1 MKLYITLFFCIVSGL
16 ISAQEK
22 DSTAVFKKKVLEGT
36 EVDFVSSYYN
46 QTGQHAA
53 VSGGIGT
60 EKLKDYAENIVIAT
74 PLNDDEVLTFDV
86 GISAYTSASSSNVN
100 PFNSK
105 FSSTGA
111 SGQTVEVANTKPTG
125 TPWQAS
131 SGASGRGALYA
142 LNTSYSHSS
151 NDRNFIWNADVA
163 LSTEFNYNSKG
174 LGGGVT
180 KLFNHKN
187 TEISFKAN
195 AYFDNWKIIYPT
207 ELNEYNTY
215 GNSFLI
221 NGHFQGV
228 TVLNQNGLGT
238 SGYHPST
245 FKPWES
251 SARNSFSASFSF
263 SQVLTKKMQVSFFFD
278 ILQQQGMLSTPYQR
292 IYFAD
297 KANYYIGDKQYIPI
311 YQSAD
316 NIGVYQLADDIER
329 LPGKRF
335 KLPVGMRW
343 NYFIN
348 EKVVL
353 RTYYRYYQ
361 DDWDIK
367 AHTISVELP
376 VKLSDAFTV
385 YPMYRYYVQTQSKY
399 FAPFEQHLSTEQ
411 YYTSDYDLSAFVANQ
426 YGVGATYTDL
436 LTRFSIFGLKVK
448 NIDFRFNH
456 YARSDGLNANIG
468 TIAFK
473 FITY

>member
-1 MKLYITLFFCIVSGL
+1 MKLYITLFFCVVSGL
-16 ISAQEK
+16 IYAQK
-22 DSTAVFKKKVLEGT
+22 QDSTAVFKKKVLEGT

-46 QTGQHAA
+46 QNGQHAA

-60 EKLKDYAENIVIAT
+60 EKLKDYASNIVVAT
-74 PLNDDEVLTFDV
+74 PLNDDDVLTFDV

-100 PFNSK
+100 PFNSIL
-105 FSSTGA
+105 SSTGA
-111 SGQTVEVANTKPTG
+111 SGQTTQVNNTKPTG

-131 SGASGRGALYA
+131 SGASGRGALLA
-142 LNTSYSHSS
+142 VNTSYSHSS

-163 LSTEFNYNSKG
+163 LSTEFNYNSRG

-187 TEISFKAN
+187 TEVSFKAN

-215 GNSFLI
+215 GNSFLTS
-221 NGHFQGV
+221 GHFQGV
-228 TVLNQNGLGT
+228 TVLNQNGVGSTLYRPT
-238 SGYHPST
+238 T

-251 SARNSFSASFSF
+251 SARNSFSGSFSF
-263 SQVLTKKMQVSFFFD
+263 SQVLTKRMQVSLFFD

-311 YQSAD
+311 YQSPD
-316 NIGVYQLADDIER
+316 NKGVYQLADDIER

-335 KLPVGMRW
+335 KLPVGLRW

-348 EKVVL
+348 EKFVL

-367 AHTISVELP
+367 AHTFSVELP

-399 FAPFEQHLSTEQ
+399 FAPYEQHLSTEQ

-436 LTRFSIFGLKVK
+436 LTQFSIFGLKVK

-456 YARSDGLNANIG
+456 YARSDGLNANIA
-468 TIAFK
+468 TISFK